1 MYRYKLSCIGIVAS
15 NAHFDFRMRGQTD
28 LPAREAVVGGGL
40 CRSAQGGH
48 VDDEGLESVYNHQ
61 SRKDSAAAG
70 AVCGGPRGPPQ
81 RASGGSCNIV

>member
-48 VDDEGLESVYNHQ
+48 VDDEGLESVYKHQ
-61 SRKDSAAAG
+61 SRFRRRWCSMWRT
-70 AVCGGPRGPPQ
+70 PRAPTT
-81 RASGGSCNIV
+81 RFRWIM